1 MPVSPPLAYR
11 LLNAFGAI
19 EALLKQQHGF
29 LSAEGN
35 PADPG
40 RTKAKANWGA
50 VDAAV
55 RNMRPADFVNHISQR
70 TKDKLLG
77 GPRNRPQMQFVRVNP
92 DGTWRAEFEDSDLPA
107 QDSLALVVAM
117 RRVRNNLFHGGKA
130 ADQPGRPLGDDD
142 EWAQAALEVAEH
154 LLGLLNRGDLRP
166 VQAP

>member
-1 MPVSPPLAYR
+1 MPVSPTLAYR

-29 LSAEGN
+29 LGAEGN
-35 PADPG
+35 PAGPG
-40 RTKAKANWGA
+40 RTKAKADWDA

-55 RNMRPADFVNHISQR
+55 RNMPAAAFFNHISQR
-70 TKDKLLG
+70 TKDKMLG
-77 GPRNRPQMQFVRVNP
+77 GARNRPQMQFVRVNP
-92 DGTWRAEFEDSDLPA
+92 DGTWRAEFEDSDLPR
-107 QDSLALVVAM
+107 QDALALVIAM

-142 EWAQAALEVAEH
+142 EWAQAALEVAEY
-154 LLGLLNRGDLRP
+154 LRGLLERGELRP

>member
-29 LSAEGN
+29 LGADGN
-35 PADPG
+35 PAGPG
-40 RTKAKANWGA
+40 RTKAKANWDA

-55 RNMRPADFVNHISQR
+55 RNLRPADFFDHISQR
-70 TKDKLLG
+70 TKDKMLG
-77 GPRNRPQMQFVRVNP
+77 GARNRPQMQFVRVNP
-92 DGTWRAEFEDSDLPA
+92 DGTWRAEFEDSELPA

-154 LLGLLNRGDLRP
+154 LHGLLDRGELRP
-166 VQAP
+166 IQAP